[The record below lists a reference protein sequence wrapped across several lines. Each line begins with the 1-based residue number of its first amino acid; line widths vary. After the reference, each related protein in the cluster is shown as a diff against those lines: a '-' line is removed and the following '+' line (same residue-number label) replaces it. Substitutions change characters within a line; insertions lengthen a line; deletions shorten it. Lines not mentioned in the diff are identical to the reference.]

1 MNDTQSP
8 LEQKPDYL
16 VCICYGVMYS
26 EIVQAIKAGCKSF
39 DSLQEQLMVGTG
51 CSSCI
56 EEIHEIL
63 QEASDN
69 K

>member
-1 MNDTQSP
+1 MSEFKSP
-8 LEQKPDYL
+8 LEQKPDYV
-16 VCICYGVMYS
+16 VCICWGVMYS
-26 EIVQAIKAGCKSF
+26 EILQAIQDGCADF
-39 DSLQEQLMVGTG
+39 DCLQEKLMVGTG

-63 QEASDN
+63 QETRSD

>member
-1 MNDTQSP
+1 MSEFKSP

-26 EIVQAIKAGCKSF
+26 EIVQAINDGCEDF
-39 DSLQEQLMVGTG
+39 DCLQEQLMVGTG

-63 QEASDN
+63 QETASG